1 MERKIK
7 MKNKQ
12 LIKLYV
18 PQLDESYDIFIP
30 VNQIMWKINGMI
42 VKCMYNIEK
51 IPYDNSLS
59 YYLMNKTTGKVYNN
73 NELVINTDIIN
84 GTEMVL
90 IAKSN

>member
-1 MERKIK
+1 